1 LSKEIVGT
9 IANEGGIDGKLIG
22 QINLFDDLQHGRAT
36 RAAARGARDTETDA
50 GAPVAAEDP
59 PRQAGGG
66 EKRCSAAGRQ
76 RR

>member
-9 IANEGGIDGKLIG
+9 IANEGGIDGKLIS
-22 QINLFDDLQHGRAT
+22 QINLFDDYRTVELPELPPEALAILKRTRVRQWPLKIRRA
-36 RAAARGARDTETDA
+36 RPE
-50 GAPVAAEDP
+50 E
-59 PRQAGGG
+59 G